1 MPRAICFI
9 ARHRTGVLPGRW
21 QDRLISN
28 NIRVIVVLLLV
39 LGVLLA
45 ARGLHILLTRP

>member
-28 NIRVIVVLLLV
+28 NIRVIVVLLV
-39 LGVLLA
+39 LGVLPA